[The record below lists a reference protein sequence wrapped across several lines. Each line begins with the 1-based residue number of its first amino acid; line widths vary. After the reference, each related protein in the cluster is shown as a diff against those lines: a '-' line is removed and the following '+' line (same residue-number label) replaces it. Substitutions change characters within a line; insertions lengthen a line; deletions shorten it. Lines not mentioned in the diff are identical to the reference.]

1 MKWLILAIWLSFV
14 HVAGSN
20 ELIRLNSPMPSWI
33 NDPLTKKSKNNI
45 YTNETYSVQ
54 GNSDNKIIWYKR
66 FLTITG
72 SNFGP
77 PAEWKNEDGTSTS
90 KYSHATIVYEED
102 GHLSDEYKK
111 KFKKGLVN
119 VECNPNAI
127 MCDKLDRIKSWMV
140 SLKAGPHK
148 LVKVE
153 VYYKEGDVTKMSFE
167 YPFENTNTVL
177 FSVEYGKK
185 IN

>member
-1 MKWLILAIWLSFV
+1 MDICFYRNASLL
-14 HVAGSN
+14 
-20 ELIRLNSPMPSWI
+20 
-33 NDPLTKKSKNNI
+33 
-45 YTNETYSVQ
+45 
-54 GNSDNKIIWYKR
+54 

-72 SNFGP
+72 SSFGP

-185 IN
+185 INIMNP